1 MKESAAEIQVRR
13 LEALWPRVEKSRG
26 EYLSAILNA
35 GERVTVLD
43 LSTSID
49 RLIKNSQRRAD
60 GGPSSPPYPGEVVK
74 LAFEIAREREARPS
88 DPGQPRLVTGVGCH
102 LAGCD
107 NEPHLLYTPEGH
119 LLCMRSNT
127 IIPDKAGNVRRPL
140 PDGWQTAPL
149 PKRAVGDPM
158 PWFPMESA

>member
-35 GERVTVLD
+35 GERITVLD

-102 LAGCD
+102 LAGCE
-107 NEPHLLYTPEGH
+107 NEPHLLYTPEGY
-119 LLCMRSNT
+119 LLCMRQKKLIT
-127 IIPDKAGNVRRPL
+127 DPEGNVRRPL

-149 PKRAVGDPM
+149 PKRAVGEPM
-158 PWFPMESA
+158 PWFPMGSA